1 MHDSSSPCKQVIAEQ
16 LEMAIKEQNMTRTEL
31 AKRMGTSRMV
41 INRLLDLDNTSVSL
55 ITLEKAVSALGRR
68 LKITIE

>member
-31 AKRMGTSRMV
+31 PKRMGTSRMG
-41 INRLLDLDNTSVSL
+41 INRLLDLDNTSVTL

>member
-16 LEMAIKEQNMTRTEL
+16 LEIAIKEQNMTRTEL

-41 INRLLDLDNTSVSL
+41 INRLLDLDNTSVTL
-55 ITLEKAVSALGRR
+55 ITLEKAVSALGRQ

>member
-16 LEMAIKEQNMTRTEL
+16 LEMAIKEQNMTRTEM

-41 INRLLDLDNTSVSL
+41 INRLLDLDNTSVTL

>member
-16 LEMAIKEQNMTRTEL
+16 LEIAIKEQNMTRTEL

-41 INRLLDLDNTSVSL
+41 INRLLDLDNTSVTL

>member
-16 LEMAIKEQNMTRTEL
+16 LETAIKEQNMTRTEL

-41 INRLLDLDNTSVSL
+41 INRLLDLDNTSVTL
-55 ITLEKAVSALGRR
+55 ITLEKAVSALGRQ

>member
-41 INRLLDLDNTSVSL
+41 INRLLDLDNTSVTL
-55 ITLEKAVSALGRR
+55 ITLEKAVSALGRQ
-68 LKITIE
+68 

>member
-1 MHDSSSPCKQVIAEQ
+1 MYDSSSPCKQVIAEQ

-41 INRLLDLDNTSVSL
+41 INRLLDLDNTSVTL
-55 ITLEKAVSALGRR
+55 ITLEKAVSALGRQ

>member
-41 INRLLDLDNTSVSL
+41 INRLLDLDNTSVTL
-55 ITLEKAVSALGRR
+55 ITLEKAVSALGRQ

>member
-41 INRLLDLDNTSVSL
+41 INRLLDLDNTSVTL

>member
-1 MHDSSSPCKQVIAEQ
+1 MYDSSSPCKQVIAEQ

-41 INRLLDLDNTSVSL
+41 INRLLDLDNTSVTL
-55 ITLEKAVSALGRR
+55 ITLEKAVSALGRQ
-68 LKITIE
+68 LNITIE

>member
-1 MHDSSSPCKQVIAEQ
+1 MHDFSSPCKQVIAEQ

-41 INRLLDLDNTSVSL
+41 INRLLDLDNTSVTL

>member
-41 INRLLDLDNTSVSL
+41 INRLLDLDNTSVTL
-55 ITLEKAVSALGRR
+55 ITLEKAVSALGRH